1 MEQKPKGT
9 RDILPNV
16 IRKWHFMEE
25 MARKLA
31 KQYNID
37 EIRTPTFENETLYNR
52 SVGESSD
59 IVTKEM
65 YTFKDKGGRS
75 LALRPEGTAGVVRA
89 FLENGLFNN
98 AQPTKVF
105 YIANNFRY
113 ENTQAGRF
121 REFSQFGVEYFGSQ
135 EPIVDAE
142 QIIMASKYLAML
154 GINNVELQI
163 NSIGCPKC
171 RANFNSALREF
182 AHAHKDELCQDC
194 NKRMET
200 NPLRMLDCK
209 NEKCQMVL
217 RQAPKLSD
225 YLCDE
230 CKQHFKSVL
239 SILDSRKIK
248 YSINT
253 SLVRGLDYYT
263 KTVFEFVAMLE
274 DKPITVCGGGRYDKL
289 VAEIGGNDVPACG
302 FACGLDR
309 LVYLIDDKMIA
320 PKDFVYIA
328 NTPDVSITEVLAVAE
343 VLRSADIAVET
354 NLTNR
359 SFKAQMK
366 YADKICANKVV
377 ILGQKEIDSGE
388 FVVKNLRLG
397 SECTMKASDLVKYIK
412 LDSESIKKITK
423 TFSD

>member
-154 GINNVELQI
+154 GVNNVELQI

-171 RANFNSALREF
+171 RADFNSALREF

-253 SLVRGLDYYT
+253 NLVRGLDYYT

>member
-16 IRKWHFMEE
+16 VTKWHFMEDT
-25 MARKLA
+25 ARKLA

-65 YTFKDKGGRS
+65 YTFKDKADRK

-98 AQPTKVF
+98 AQPTKLF

-121 REFSQFGVEYFGSQ
+121 REFSQFGVEYFGSA
-135 EPIVDAE
+135 EPSVDAE
-142 QIIMASKYLAML
+142 QIVLASKYLTLL
-154 GINNVELQI
+154 GINDVELQI
-163 NSIGCPKC
+163 NNIGCPQC
-171 RANFNSALREF
+171 RAEFNKALKEF
-182 AHAHKDELCQDC
+182 AHAHKQDLCKDC
-194 NKRMET
+194 NNRMDT

-209 NEKCQMVL
+209 NEKCQAVFKD
-217 RQAPKLSD
+217 APKLEQF
-225 YLCDE
+225 LCDE
-230 CKQHFKSVL
+230 CKQHFDAVL
-239 SILDSRKIK
+239 GLLDARKIK
-248 YSINT
+248 YTLNT
-253 SLVRGLDYYT
+253 NLVRGLDYYT
-263 KTVFEFVAMLE
+263 KTVFEFVAMI
-274 DKPITVCGGGRYDKL
+274 DNKPLTVCGGGRYDGL
-289 VAEIGGNDVPACG
+289 VAEIGGNQVPACG

-309 LVYLIDDKMIA
+309 LVCLIDDKMIGK
-320 PKDFVYIA
+320 KDLVYIA
-328 NTPDVSITEVLAVAE
+328 NTPDVDISQVLAVAE
-343 VLRSADIAVET
+343 ILRSADICVET
-354 NLTNR
+354 NLANR

-366 YADKICANKVV
+366 YADKIGANKVV
-377 ILGQKEIDSGE
+377 ILGQKEIDTGE

-397 SECTMKASDLVKYIK
+397 SECSMSANNLIKYLK
-412 LDSESIKKITK
+412 LDSEEIKKITK
-423 TFSD
+423 TYRD

>member
-253 SLVRGLDYYT
+253 NLVRGLDYYT

>member
-253 SLVRGLDYYT
+253 NLVRGLDYYT

-359 SFKAQMK
+359 SFKAQMN